1 MLTIQTYTNTKC
13 ELEMAKTRLNLLM
26 DRKEKLYCKY
36 FPITAKS
43 KEIMV
48 DGGVHNNDKMADYVH
63 ELHEV
68 DIGTGKSLAEEI
80 IYQQENINKLQNYIN
95 DMESTLS
102 KMSGIEYDLYYEI
115 VVNGSNITKAVDKIA
130 ERYNK
135 DTGTI
140 WRNHYKKIKKD
151 VKKVIKYS
159 ESTVNNGVKYKM

>member
-36 FPITAKS
+36 FPITAKT

-48 DGGVHNNDKMADYVH
+48 DGGLHNNDKTADYVH

-80 IYQQENINKLQNYIN
+80 IYQQKNIGKLQKYIN
-95 DMESTLS
+95 DMERTLS
-102 KMSGIEYDLYYEI
+102 KLTGIEYALYYEI
-115 VVNGSNITKAVDKIA
+115 VVNGTQISKAVEIVAFTYD
-130 ERYNK
+130 K
-135 DTGTI
+135 DTQTI
-140 WRNHYKKIKKD
+140 WKNHYRKIKKY
-151 VKKVIKYS
+151 VKTVQKYS
-159 ESTVNNGVKYKM
+159 DYTVN